1 MSFRGRQ
8 SWNPGRG
15 GASNQKSVSQQV
27 IDQEKL
33 IEEKKRQI
41 QEKLAAATQRQNVTE
56 QSNTASVPSNPM
68 VGKLPGLKKTSF
80 AMINQSQPNSRKKLL
95 EQAIRK
101 SQQPSG
107 SMTSS
112 LKPKPV
118 KFELGNRSN
127 LSKPEEFD
135 DDGSESGSKAVYSQ
149 QTSASVNTNSYPR
162 QQDIS
167 SNFPGN
173 DYNLHRNEYGTVS
186 KVKREQTSNTYGSS
200 INAYGSQ
207 SSVNKYSSS
216 NVNAYGSQPSVNK
229 YSSNVNEYGSSSVNE
244 YGSSA
249 YGSLNEYGSG
259 AYGSLNEYGSATH
272 QRQANEYASI
282 RSDHSNS
289 LSSVKQI
296 KSEDEYDPSAPTEDT
311 PEKGESKQKLQ
322 ISIQSKSSSSNI
334 QKRPT
339 VSQNLSSVFDQD
351 FKIKSEVDADLKS
364 TIDELVATMVKGG
377 ILMIQKVMTEY
388 KDNPKYWFLYK
399 EDSEAHK
406 YFCLKMQTAPPKR
419 DGNEA
424 DVEENDESQ
433 QKRAK
438 RKRKSRWGSDEPA
451 AVKPIIPVPTGAGI
465 VTNIQLGGL
474 STVQKPPVHHYPT
487 VQDFARKMVGS
498 DNISPEQMQQ
508 IREQKELNMMYE
520 LIIAQKK
527 AKEAAVMAEV
537 PGIKVKPKYEYDSDE
552 EVEGGTWEHRQRA
565 SEMNAT
571 KEWADQLTDTN
582 RGKHFIGDFLPPQEL
597 EKFMETYRALKEG
610 RTPDYSD
617 YKEFKITCENI
628 GYQMLQKLGWKE
640 GEGLGPESQGITQP
654 VNKGNTSVDNMGLGI
669 EKQANLNQDDDEF
682 DAYRKRMMLAYKFR
696 PNPLNNPRRPYY

>member
-8 SWNPGRG
+8 SWNPGKG

-41 QEKLAAATQRQNVTE
+41 QEKLAAAAQQQNVTD
-56 QSNTASVPSNPM
+56 QSNTASVPSSPM
-68 VGKLPGLKKTSF
+68 VGKLPGLKRTSF
-80 AMINQSQPNSRKKLL
+80 AIINQSQPNSKKKLL

-101 SQQPSG
+101 SQQPSA

-118 KFELGNRSN
+118 RFELGNRSN
-127 LSKPEEFD
+127 LPKPEEFAD
-135 DDGSESGSKAVYSQ
+135 NGSESSSKAIYSQ
-149 QTSASVNTNSYPR
+149 QTKTNSYPH
-162 QQDIS
+162 QQNIS

-186 KVKREQTSNTYGSS
+186 KVKTEQTSNTYGSS
-200 INAYGSQ
+200 VNAYGSQ
-207 SSVNKYSSS
+207 SSVNKFSST
-216 NVNAYGSQPSVNK
+216 NVNAYGSQPSVNE
-229 YSSNVNEYGSSSVNE
+229 YGSSSVNEYGSASVNE

-249 YGSLNEYGSG
+249 YGSLNEYGS
-259 AYGSLNEYGSATH
+259 AAH
-272 QRQANEYASI
+272 QGQANEYASS
-282 RSDHSNS
+282 RSDHSKS
-289 LSSVKQI
+289 LSSMKQI

-311 PEKGESKQKLQ
+311 PEKEESKQKLQ

-351 FKIKSEVDADLKS
+351 FKIKSEVSPTVDADLKS
-364 TIDELVATMVKGG
+364 TIDELVATLVKGG
-377 ILMIQKVMTEY
+377 ILMIQKVMTQY
-388 KDNPKYWFLYK
+388 KNDPKYWFLYK

-406 YFCLKMQTAPPKR
+406 YFCLKMQTAPPKH

-424 DVEENDESQ
+424 DMEENDESQ

-451 AVKPIIPVPTGAGI
+451 VIKPTIPVPTGAGL

-474 STVQKPPVHHYPT
+474 STVHKPPVHHYPT

-654 VNKGNTSVDNMGLGI
+654 VNK
-669 EKQANLNQDDDEF
+669 
-682 DAYRKRMMLAYKFR
+682 
-696 PNPLNNPRRPYY
+696 